1 MEYLGFVGAIIALII
16 IVKIFAW
23 PIKKIIKL
31 GINIA
36 IGVGLLFL
44 FNWFGAPWFGIA
56 IPVNWITALI
66 VGVLGVPGFIGVLV
80 FFLIF

>member
-1 MEYLGFVGAIIALII
+1 MEYLGFVGALIALII

-31 GINIA
+31 AINIA
-36 IGVGLLFL
+36 IGVLLLFL
-44 FNWFGAPWFGIA
+44 FNSFGAAWLGIVLP
-56 IPVNWITALI
+56 INWITALI
-66 VGVLGVPGFIGVLV
+66 VGLLGIPGFIGVLV